1 MVPDAAEFLEE
12 SARQGKAR
20 TEAPAG
26 MTENTNHGLV
36 TKGTG

>member
-1 MVPDAAEFLEE
+1 MAPDATEFLEE

-20 TEAPAG
+20 TAAPAG
-26 MTENTNHGLV
+26 MTENANHGLV